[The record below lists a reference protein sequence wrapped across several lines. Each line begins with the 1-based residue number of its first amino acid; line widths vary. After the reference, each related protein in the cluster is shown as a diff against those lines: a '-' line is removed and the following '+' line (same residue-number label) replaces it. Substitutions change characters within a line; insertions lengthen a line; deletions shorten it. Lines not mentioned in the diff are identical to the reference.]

1 MTPALAALIAAVA
14 ALGGWAAGWLT
25 AGAALAAAAIG
36 TCVLSGGGTG
46 GLVLLGTFFV
56 SGSLLSARGRGGS
69 RRGSAQVFANGW
81 AAAVGGL
88 VIPYAPEAGSAIL
101 AGGLAAAQADTWAT
115 EVGRH
120 SRRPPRLISTGRP
133 VTAGTSG
140 GVTVLGTL
148 GGGAGAVIIALLAR
162 AAGLPAPALGIAVAG
177 VAGMLADSVL
187 GATVQARY
195 VCEACGETVETLR
208 HCESATGYVRGVRWM
223 TNDTVNAFGTGI
235 GAVAAA
241 LGMLGWSAAA

>member
-25 AGAALAAAAIG
+25 AGAAVAAAGIG
-36 TCVLSGGGTG
+36 TSVLSGGGIA
-46 GLVLLGTFFV
+46 GLGLLGTFFV
-56 SGSLLSARGRGGS
+56 SGSLLSRGGS
-69 RRGSAQVFANGW
+69 RRRPSQVLANGW
-81 AAAVGGL
+81 AAAAGGL
-88 VIPYAPEAGSAIL
+88 VIPFAPEAGAAIL

-115 EVGRH
+115 EVGLR

-133 VTAGTSG
+133 VAAGTSG

-148 GGGAGAVIIALLAR
+148 GGGAGAVLIALLAW
-162 AAGLPAPALGIAVAG
+162 ALDLPAPAFGIAAAG

-195 VCEACGETVETLR
+195 VCAACGETVETLR
-208 HCESATGYVRGVRWM
+208 HCESTTGYVRGLRWM
-223 TNDTVNAFGTGI
+223 TNDTVNALGTGT
-235 GAVAAA
+235 GAAAAA
-241 LGMLGWSAAA
+241 LWALGWSAAA